1 VVVALNR
8 EENAAGNH
16 AARCRAIADVFVACA
31 ELLPRA
37 GRSYDEWLVEVTQRF
52 KRAWKVIEP

>member
-1 VVVALNR
+1 MTDGELS
-8 EENAAGNH
+8 AAGSH
-16 AARCRAIADVFVACA
+16 AARCKAIADVFVACA

-37 GRSYDEWLVEVTQRF
+37 GRSYDEWLREVTRRF